1 MTCSVLHVWL
11 VVERGFKSSD
21 STAYPGITMDNLMLT
36 IRHEVTTVYS
46 LPFYL
51 ERVLLKWPFLS
62 LLSILYSTFI
72 LPHSGIL
79 LHHLVHSTPP
89 RPQYQTALFPSLTQ
103 RMIVFSGLLKGW
115 CVLFL
120 CELYYLNR
128 QRHKF

>member
-21 STAYPGITMDNLMLT
+21 SRAYPGIIMDNLKLT
-36 IRHEVTTVYS
+36 IRHEVTTLYS

-51 ERVLLKWPFLS
+51 ERFLLKRPFLS

-72 LPHSGIL
+72 LPHNGIL

-89 RPQYQTALFPSLTQ
+89 RPQYQTALSLSLTQ
-103 RMIVFSGLLKGW
+103 HMIAFSGLLKGL

-120 CELYYLNR
+120 CELHYLNR
-128 QRHKF
+128 RRHKF